1 MKKISL
7 KKLIFLFKILILI
20 FFIDRTSKI
29 YILNLA
35 DNEQFLNIYINKF
48 LNIFFIFNTG
58 IGFGLLSF
66 NDDLIYNITTIII
79 IIINLIIIYFTFAS
93 DNIKSIF
100 FTFILGG
107 SLGNLF
113 DRLYYSAVPDF
124 IDIHYGEFIPLRR
137 LLRDVR

>member
-1 MKKISL
+1 M
-7 KKLIFLFKILILI
+7 ILILI

-48 LNIFFIFNTG
+48 LNIYLIWNTG

-93 DNIKSIF
+93 DNIKSILY
-100 FTFILGG
+100 ISYN
-107 SLGNLF
+107 SLKK
-113 DRLYYSAVPDF
+113 
-124 IDIHYGEFIPLRR
+124 YGFK
-137 LLRDVR
+137 